1 MEKLGHQRLTCLL
14 VAWSTLLVQIFF
26 IHAADC
32 SQHNGCNSQKM
43 VTIYIQGSER
53 DIHKHSY
60 SSTFSTQILK
70 RKSRIPIKKRKVSLI
85 KRKSLDQLPS
95 KSIC

>member
-53 DIHKHSY
+53 TLAY
-60 SSTFSTQILK
+60 SAGTYANIVLHFPVCVALSGLFF
-70 RKSRIPIKKRKVSLI
+70 P
-85 KRKSLDQLPS
+85 
-95 KSIC
+95 